1 MTKLLGGFWRLL
13 VGIKDG
19 LALVLLLLF
28 FAALYA
34 ALSATPARSVESG
47 ALLLQLDGTIVE
59 QPAETDPLSVLTSAG
74 PALREY
80 RLRDVLHALDTA
92 ATDDRVKV
100 VVLDLE
106 RFLGGGQVALGAVG
120 DALDR
125 VRRAGKPVLAYATGY
140 SDDGYQLAAHASEI
154 WMNPLGAVALAGPG
168 GTQLYFPGLLD
179 RLGVTAHVYRVGTY
193 KAAVEPFVRTDQSP
207 EARQATEA
215 VANALWDSWRQD
227 VRAARPKAQLDQVI
241 ANPAARGDLSQTA
254 LAFGLVDKLAPQ
266 AAFAERVAALAG
278 SDRRTGSFRTIRF
291 ADWIDANPLR
301 SSGGA
306 IGVVTIAGN
315 IVDGEAG
322 PGAAGAETI
331 ARLVREGLAKR
342 DLKALVVRIDS
353 PGGSV
358 LASERIRLAILD
370 AKRKGLP
377 VVVSMG
383 SVAASGGY
391 WIATAGDRIFA
402 EPATLT
408 GSIGVFGVLPS
419 FEGTLAKIGIT
430 TDGVRTT
437 PLSGQPDIAGGF
449 TPEFNRLAQTG
460 VEDAYGRFLRLVAEA
475 RRMPVA
481 RVDEIA
487 QGRVWTGGM
496 ARQLGLVDQFGSFQD
511 AIADAARRA
520 KLEPGAAGLVFLEQ
534 EPDWISRVLRDWNRP
549 GEDQRGADLLARMA
563 ARQQALLAASL
574 AELLALAD
582 GASIQ
587 ARCLECATALPPR
600 RPGDPTGLL
609 GRLWAAVAG

>member
-28 FAALYA
+28 FVALYA
-34 ALSATPARSVESG
+34 ALSATPNRTVTSG

-59 QPAETDPLSVLTSAG
+59 QPAETDPLAVLTSAG

-92 ATDDRVKV
+92 ASDDRVKV

-106 RFLGGGQVALGAVG
+106 RFLGGGQVAIGAVG
-120 DALDR
+120 EALDR

-140 SDDGYQLAAHASEI
+140 TDDGYQLAAHASEI

-168 GTQLYFPGLLD
+168 GSQLYFPGLLD

-193 KAAVEPFVRTDQSP
+193 KAAVEPFLRTDQSP
-207 EARQATEA
+207 EARRANEA
-215 VANALWDSWRQD
+215 VTSALWESWRQD
-227 VRAARPKAQLDQVI
+227 VRTARPKAQLDRAI
-241 ANPAARGDLSQTA
+241 ADPIGRGDLSRTA
-254 LAFGLVDKLAPQ
+254 LAYGMVDKLAPQ
-266 AAFAERVAALAG
+266 AEFAKRVAAIAG
-278 SDRRTGSFRTIRF
+278 ADRNTGDFRTIRF
-291 ADWIDANPLR
+291 ADWIEANPLR
-301 SSGGA
+301 SAGGA
-306 IGVVTIAGN
+306 IGVVTVAGD

-322 PGAAGAETI
+322 PGTAGAETI
-331 ARLVREGLAKR
+331 ARLIREGLAKR

-358 LASERIRLAILD
+358 LASERIRLAVLE
-370 AKRKGLP
+370 AKQKGLP

-402 EPATLT
+402 EPATIT

-419 FEGTLAKIGIT
+419 FEQSLAKIGIS

-437 PLSGQPDIAGGF
+437 PLSGQPDLAGGF

-460 VEDAYGRFLRLVAEA
+460 VEDAYGRFLRLVADA
-475 RRMPVA
+475 RRLPVA

-487 QGRVWTGGM
+487 QGRIWTGGM
-496 ARQLGLVDQFGSFQD
+496 ARQIGLVDQFGGFQE
-511 AIADAARRA
+511 AIAEAARRA
-520 KLEPGAAGLVFLEQ
+520 KLEPAAAGLVFLEK
-534 EPDWISRVLRDWNRP
+534 EPDWISRFLRDWNRP
-549 GEDQRGADLLARMA
+549 GEDQRGADLIGRMA
-563 ARQQALLAASL
+563 ARQQAVLASSL
-574 AELLALAD
+574 ADAMALAR

-600 RPGDPTGLL
+600 SIADPGGLFR
-609 GRLWAAVAG
+609 RLVAMVAG